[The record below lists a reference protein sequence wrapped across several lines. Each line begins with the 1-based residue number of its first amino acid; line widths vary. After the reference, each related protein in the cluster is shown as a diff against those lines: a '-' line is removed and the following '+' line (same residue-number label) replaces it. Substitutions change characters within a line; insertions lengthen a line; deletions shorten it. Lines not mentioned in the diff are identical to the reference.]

1 MTSSEEDDSKEN
13 SHFMNTEAIT
23 ALIDTNPKLK
33 PYREKLEQMKP
44 GNYCVHRSWGF
55 GEIKDYDA
63 VENRLIIDFEDGK
76 SGHAMDPAFC
86 VDKLDV
92 LQPDHILVRSHT
104 EPQSVQELLKKE
116 PVEVIIEILS
126 QYPEN
131 SATTTEIERMLAR
144 LIGPQK
150 YKKWWSATKKLLIR
164 DPRVGVP
171 QKKTDPY
178 VFRDEPI
185 KPEEEIFEQYTATK
199 NPKTKILLAEKLF
212 DLSDGKSEIK
222 EELPFILETLT
233 ECIRDAK
240 SLTMA
245 DRLHGVWVRN
255 NLARDLHEDVEML
268 QPTSASILDATDD
281 LSKLV
286 SDLPTNYYK
295 RLLDL
300 ITRTYPDRWEE
311 IIEEL
316 LRKSEGKFTSES
328 INFFI
333 ERGQEERVGK
343 CFRRWLD
350 EQTIR
355 GPVLYW
361 MVKNRQSKKYRQFI
375 EPLLDERLLAAI
387 FLAIDNEALHSTG
400 TRRIPLADLIADDH
414 ELIPDLLASASE
426 ETARDLA
433 QTLMMNQGFE
443 DLSKKS
449 VLARFIKIHPSI
461 QSLLASEASTSS
473 QQESLIVSQASFD
486 HAKAEYEE
494 LITKKIPENKEA
506 ISTAREHGDLRENA
520 EYKMARQDQDA
531 LLSRKSQLELDLSR
545 AKVTDFKDA
554 PDKVVGVGSV
564 VDLTQ
569 SGSGRSVTYAI
580 LGAWDS
586 NPERNILSYQTPL
599 GKELIGKKVGER
611 ARPVVDGQAQEF
623 TIEGIRRWID
633 VQDQF

>member
-1 MTSSEEDDSKEN
+1 
-13 SHFMNTEAIT
+13 MNTEAID
-23 ALIDTNPKLK
+23 ALVEKTPKLNA
-33 PYREKLEQMKP
+33 YRDKLEQMKA
-44 GNYCVHRSWGF
+44 GNFCVHRSWGF
-55 GEIKDYDA
+55 GEIKDYDE
-63 VENRLIIDFEDGK
+63 VENRLIIDFQDGK
-76 SGHAMDPAFC
+76 TGHAMDPAFC
-86 VDKLDV
+86 VDKLEI
-92 LQPDHILVRSHT
+92 LAPDHILVRSHT
-104 EPQSVQELLKKE
+104 EPEVVKEMAKKE
-116 PVEVIIEILS
+116 PVEVIVEILK
-126 QYPEN
+126 QYEEQ

-150 YKKWWSATKKLLIR
+150 YKKWWTATKKLLVK
-164 DPRVGVP
+164 DPRIGVP

-178 VFRDEPI
+178 VLREEPV

-199 NPKTKILLAEKLF
+199 NPKSKILLAEKLF

-233 ECIRDAK
+233 DCIKDAK

-286 SDLPTNYYK
+286 SDLPSNYYK

-333 ERGQEERVGK
+333 EREQKERITE
-343 CFRRWLD
+343 CFKRWLD

-361 MVKNRQSKKYRQFI
+361 IVKNRNSKKYKEFVDPI
-375 EPLLDERLLAAI
+375 LDERLLSAI
-387 FLAIDNEALHSTG
+387 FFAIDNEALHSTG
-400 TRRIPLADLIADDH
+400 TRRIALADLISEDQT
-414 ELIPDLLASASE
+414 LIPDLLEEASE

-449 VLARFIKIHPSI
+449 VLARFIKLYPSI
-461 QSLLASEASTSS
+461 QSLLAAESS
-473 QQESLIVSQASFD
+473 PGGSQKDSLIVSQESFD
-486 HAKAEYEE
+486 RAKAEYEE

-506 ISTAREHGDLRENA
+506 IAVAREHGDLRENA

-531 LLSRKSQLELDLSR
+531 LLARKSQLELDLSR
-545 AKVTDFKDA
+545 AKVTDFSDA
-554 PDKVVGVGSV
+554 PKDVVGVGNV
-564 VDLTQ
+564 VVLHDEDRDRTVQ
-569 SGSGRSVTYAI
+569 YAI

-586 NPERNILSYQTPL
+586 NPEKNILSYQTPL
-599 GKELIGKKVGER
+599 GQELIGKGIGDKAKTE
-611 ARPVVDGQAQEF
+611 VDGQTEEW
-623 TIEGIRRWID
+623 TLKSINRWLD
-633 VQDQF
+633 AKDSL

>member
-1 MTSSEEDDSKEN
+1 
-13 SHFMNTEAIT
+13 MNTEAINE
-23 ALIDTNPKLK
+23 LVEKSPKLK
-33 PYREKLEQMKP
+33 AYRGKLEQMTA

-55 GEIKDYDA
+55 GEIKDYDE
-63 VENRLIIDFEDGK
+63 VDNRLIIDFEDGK
-76 SGHAMDPAFC
+76 NGHTMDPAFC
-86 VDKLDV
+86 VDKLEI
-92 LQPDHILVRSHT
+92 LSPDHILVRSHT
-104 EPQSVQELLKKE
+104 EPEAVQEMLKKQ
-116 PVEVIIEILS
+116 PVEVIVQIL
-126 QYPEN
+126 QHYDARE
-131 SATTTEIERMLAR
+131 ATTTEIERMLAR
-144 LIGPQK
+144 IIGPQK
-150 YKKWWSATKKLLIR
+150 YKKWWTATKKLLVK
-164 DPRVGVP
+164 DPRIGVP
-171 QKKTDPY
+171 QKKTQPY
-178 VFRDEPI
+178 VLREDPI
-185 KPEEEIFEQYTATK
+185 KPEEEILEQYSATK

-233 ECIRDAK
+233 DCIRDAK

-286 SDLPTNYYK
+286 SDLPSNYYK

-300 ITRTYPDRWEE
+300 ITRTYPDRWES

-333 ERGQEERVGK
+333 ERGEKKRVGN
-343 CFRRWLD
+343 CFKRWLD

-361 MVKNRQSKKYRQFI
+361 IIKNRQSKKYQEFI
-375 EPLLDERLLAAI
+375 EPILDERLLSAV
-387 FLAIDNEALHSTG
+387 FFAIDNEALHSTG
-400 TRRIPLADLIADDH
+400 TRRIALADLISEDQT
-414 ELIPDLLASASE
+414 LIPDLLKTARE

-433 QTLMMNQGFE
+433 QTLLMNQGFE

-449 VLARFIKIHPSI
+449 VLARFIKLFPSI
-461 QSLLASEASTSS
+461 QSLLAAEAAPASD
-473 QQESLIVSQASFD
+473 QKDSLIVSQESFD
-486 HAKAEYEE
+486 RAKAEYEE
-494 LITKKIPENKEA
+494 LITRKIPENKEA
-506 ISTAREHGDLRENA
+506 IAIAREHGDLRENA

-531 LLSRKSQLELDLSR
+531 LLARKSQLELDLSR
-545 AKVTDFKDA
+545 AKVTDFSDA
-554 PDKVVGVGSV
+554 PEDVIGVGNV
-564 VDLTQ
+564 VLLHDKDRDRT
-569 SGSGRSVTYAI
+569 VTYAI

-599 GKELIGKKVGER
+599 GQELIGKSVGES
-611 ARPVVDGQAQEF
+611 ATTEVDGQSE
-623 TIEGIRRWID
+623 RWEIQKIQRWNAIKD
-633 VQDQF
+633 SF